1 MVTSLLPGL
10 PALVCAL
17 LAAAVAVAPGD
28 TATRRLGALWPR
40 SAGRWRRPARAAT
53 PAALGGLAGLLV
65 LGPAG
70 GLAGALV
77 VVTGWRRRA
86 RRRTAAAAATASDQL
101 AAALGRMVDELRA
114 GQHPAAVLDGAGADG
129 PRAAELLATAA
140 TAAALGDGIPDALRS
155 TAARRS
161 DVATDLER
169 VALAWS
175 VAERH
180 GVPLADLLAR
190 TQQDIRWRT
199 RFGAAVRA
207 QLAGPRATASVLT
220 ALPALGL
227 GLGQLVGADPIGVLR
242 AGALGQALLVLG
254 VGLAA
259 AGMAWSERILRAAVP
274 R

>member
-1 MVTSLLPGL
+1 MVTSLPPGL

-40 SAGRWRRPARAAT
+40 PAGRRRRPAWAAT
-53 PAALGGLAGLLV
+53 PAVLGGLAGLLV

-70 GLAGALV
+70 GLAGAMV

-86 RRRTAAAAATASDQL
+86 RRRTAAAAAASSDQL

-114 GQHPAAVLDGAGADG
+114 GQHPAAVLDRAGADG

-242 AGALGQALLVLG
+242 AGVLGQALLVLG

>member
-1 MVTSLLPGL
+1 MVTSLPPGL

-17 LAAAVAVAPGD
+17 LATAVAVAPGD

-53 PAALGGLAGLLV
+53 PAV
-65 LGPAG
+65 LG

-86 RRRTAAAAATASDQL
+86 RRRTAAAAAAASDQL

-242 AGALGQALLVLG
+242 AGVLGQALLVLG

-259 AGMAWSERILRAAVP
+259 AGMAWSERILRSAVP